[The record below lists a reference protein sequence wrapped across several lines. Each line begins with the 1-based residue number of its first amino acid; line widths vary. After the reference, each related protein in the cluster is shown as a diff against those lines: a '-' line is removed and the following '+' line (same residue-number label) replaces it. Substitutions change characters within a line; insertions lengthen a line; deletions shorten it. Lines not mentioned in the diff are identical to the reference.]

1 MWLKQ
6 PYADTRGY
14 RDNGGSGIT
23 SLVIGEGQT
32 TNLRR
37 RRSFSEEQLS
47 PSIFTQLPD
56 FHPLKMA
63 DAFCRFFVLKSLRRF
78 FFWSL

>member
-32 TNLRR
+32 TK
-37 RRSFSEEQLS
+37 EEEEELQ
-47 PSIFTQLPD
+47 
-56 FHPLKMA
+56 
-63 DAFCRFFVLKSLRRF
+63 
-78 FFWSL
+78 

>member
-32 TNLRR
+32 TK
-37 RRSFSEEQLS
+37 EEEEEELQ
-47 PSIFTQLPD
+47 
-56 FHPLKMA
+56 
-63 DAFCRFFVLKSLRRF
+63 
-78 FFWSL
+78 